1 MDTLVDKAWNLH
13 RLTGHFPIETLLEA
27 THWLEARYRKAPGDK
42 VAVAIALHY
51 VLLALR
57 EDATLESKR
66 AQDYCACAARW
77 QVIAWENERTVAQIK
92 SLADND

>member
-13 RLTGHFPIETLLEA
+13 RLTGHFPIETILEA
-27 THWLEARYRKAPGDK
+27 THRLEARHRQAPGDK
-42 VAVAIALHY
+42 VAVAMALHY

-66 AQDYCACAARW
+66 AQDHCACAARW
-77 QVIAWENERTVAQIK
+77 QVIAWENERIVSQIK
-92 SLADND
+92 SLAHND

>member
-13 RLTGHFPIETLLEA
+13 RLTGHFPIETILEA
-27 THWLEARYRKAPGDK
+27 THWLEARYRKARGDK
-42 VAVAIALHY
+42 VALAIALHY

-66 AQDYCACAARW
+66 AQDYCASAARW
-77 QVIAWENERTVAQIK
+77 QVLAWENERTV
-92 SLADND
+92 SADKIIGR

>member
-13 RLTGHFPIETLLEA
+13 RLTAHFPIETILEA
-27 THWLEARYRKAPGDK
+27 THWLEARHRKAPGDK
-42 VAVAIALHY
+42 VAMAIALHY

-66 AQDYCACAARW
+66 ARDYCASAARW
-77 QVIAWENERTVAQIK
+77 QVLAWENQRTVC
-92 SLADND
+92 ADKIIDR